1 MIPKQPFAFHS
12 DSWTG
17 PPQATAGPYALPKC
31 RTYACSATTCPYSWL
46 PLQHVFL
53 HVESSNQ
60 KKQIRV
66 VGGMSTPRADWLL
79 GLPLTQNSRH
89 VDSTFK
95 RLTPITTHC
104 DLTKIQQH
112 RQGIIPFHDIVHNPV
127 RHPYSDNIIVNNQF
141 LYRASDRK
149 SPDFYRSY

>member
-1 MIPKQPFAFHS
+1 LEYQRVVPKQPFAFHS

-66 VGGMSTPRADWLL
+66 VGGMSTPQADWLL

-89 VDSTFK
+89 VVSTFK
-95 RLTPITTHC
+95 CLTPITTHR
-104 DLTKIQQH
+104 DLNQSINTDGVSFPSMILH
-112 RQGIIPFHDIVHNPV
+112 ITPSVILIVTTE
-127 RHPYSDNIIVNNQF
+127 
-141 LYRASDRK
+141 L
-149 SPDFYRSY
+149 

>member
-1 MIPKQPFAFHS
+1 LEHQRVVPKQPFAFLF

-31 RTYACSATTCPYSWL
+31 RTYVCSATTCPYSWL

-60 KKQIRV
+60 KKQIQV
-66 VGGMSTPRADWLL
+66 VGGMSTPPADWLL

-89 VDSTFK
+89 VVSTFK

-104 DLTKIQQH
+104 DLIKIQQH
-112 RQGIIPFHDIVHNPV
+112 RRGIISAMIPHILPV
-127 RHPYSDNIIVNNQF
+127 RHPYSDCKNINITTPIV
-141 LYRASDRK
+141 AE
-149 SPDFYRSY
+149 PT

>member
-1 MIPKQPFAFHS
+1 LEHQRVVPKQPFAFHS

-31 RTYACSATTCPYSWL
+31 RTYACSTTTCPYSWL

-66 VGGMSTPRADWLL
+66 VGGMSTPQADWLL
-79 GLPLTQNSRH
+79 GLPLTQNSQH
-89 VDSTFK
+89 VVSTFK

-104 DLTKIQQH
+104 DLIKIQQH
-112 RQGIIPFHDIVHNPV
+112 RWGIISTMIPHVLPVH
-127 RHPYSDNIIVNNQF
+127 HPYSDCRNVNITTPIS
-141 LYRASDRK
+141 RE
-149 SPDFYRSY
+149 